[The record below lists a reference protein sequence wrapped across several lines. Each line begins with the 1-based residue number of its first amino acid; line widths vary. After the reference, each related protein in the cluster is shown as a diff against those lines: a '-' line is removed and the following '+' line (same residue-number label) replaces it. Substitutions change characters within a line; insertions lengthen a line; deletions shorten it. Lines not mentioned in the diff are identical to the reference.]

1 MFPHFHETKFIKN
14 SFAWA
19 VQICQNSKIENP
31 RVFGFKLSE
40 KGHLQIFLYFDIR
53 FISVNQ
59 KVTKKVKFG
68 DVEER
73 EISSDEDDE
82 ETSDDEEEQAVAGT
96 LRSGK
101 KIK

>member
-14 SFAWA
+14 SFAWS
-19 VQICQNSKIENP
+19 VQICQNSRIENP

-40 KGHLQIFLYFDIR
+40 KGHLQIFLYININ

-82 ETSDDEEEQAVAGT
+82 ETTDDEVEPTEPGT